1 MQRDRLD
8 DSVALVEDAEDC
20 DPLRHRSHRLGGD
33 GRLVSRPLRCR
44 RILLLAT
51 LAARSER
58 ERDQQ
63 RCSDSLHA
71 YSGIHGS

>member
-8 DSVALVEDAEDC
+8 DAVALVEDAEDC
-20 DPLRHRSHRLGGD
+20 DPLRHRSHRLGGG
-33 GRLVSRPLRCR
+33 GRPVPRALRR
-44 RILLLAT
+44 GRILLFAP
-51 LAARSER
+51 LAARSQR

-63 RCSDSLHA
+63 RCGDSLHA